1 MNWQILVVDDS
12 FAVRAQLRAELEK
25 RGARVIE
32 AENGREGLWR
42 ARENQVDLVLVDV
55 HMPVMDGLRMIEEL
69 RRIPEYSETPIFILT
84 SDAAGSRVDE
94 GKKVGASAWILKPV
108 KADLLWKA
116 IDKALFGKPQAAHSS
131 AMPKADSIRTGS
143 K

>member
-1 MNWQILVVDDS
+1 LSWQILVVDDS

-25 RGARVIE
+25 RGARVVE

-42 ARENQVDLVLVDV
+42 ARESQVDLVLVDV

-69 RRIPEYSETPIFILT
+69 RRIPEYAETPIFILT

-94 GKKVGASAWILKPV
+94 GKKVGANAWILKPV

-116 IDKALFGKPQAAHSS
+116 IDKALFGRPSGAHTAETPATDS
-131 AMPKADSIRTGS
+131 ARTS
-143 K
+143 TK

>member
-1 MNWQILVVDDS
+1 LSWQILVVDDS

-25 RGARVIE
+25 RGARVVE

-69 RRIPEYSETPIFILT
+69 RRIPEYAETPIFILT

-94 GKKVGASAWILKPV
+94 GKKVGANAWILKPV
-108 KADLLWKA
+108 RADLLWKA
-116 IDKALFGKPQAAHSS
+116 IDKALFGRPSGPHS
-131 AMPKADSIRTGS
+131 AEVPTADSIRTS
-143 K
+143 TK